1 MAVFVVTGGAGFIG
15 SHLADALLAHG
26 HQVRVVDDFSTGR
39 RSSLDPRCRVVEGD
53 IAAPLVARSAL
64 DGADGCFHLAAIASV
79 VRGQE
84 DWCGTHHVNAGG
96 TVAVLD
102 AARACGR
109 IPVVYASSA
118 AVYGDVASGPARE
131 DRCPAPQT
139 AYGAD
144 KLASELHGRVAFLG
158 HAVPTLGL
166 RFFNVYGPRQDAR
179 SPYSGVISLFAR
191 LVALDADITIYGD
204 GEQTRDFVAVVD
216 VVRHLLAAM
225 DRLRSRAPGHGA
237 EVMNVCTGQ
246 GTSVNAMAATLGQL
260 LGRTPRIQHGP
271 ARPGDIRQSVG
282 DPGRAIAALSV
293 RATTPLRTG
302 LAALLASVDT
312 EPDTQRR

>member
-1 MAVFVVTGGAGFIG
+1 MSLFVVTGGAGFIG
-15 SHLADALLAHG
+15 SHLADALLAGG
-26 HQVRVVDDFSTGR
+26 HRVRVLDDLSTGR
-39 RSSLDPRCRVVEGD
+39 LSNLDQRCGIVRGD
-53 IAAPLVARSAL
+53 VSDPHAVRAAL

-84 DWCGTHHVNAGG
+84 DWCGTHRVNAGG

-118 AVYGDVASGPARE
+118 AVYGDVAAGPARE

-144 KLASELHGRVAFLG
+144 KLASELHGRVAFLT

-166 RFFNVYGPRQDAR
+166 RFFNVYGPRQDAG

-191 LVALDADITIYGD
+191 LVAQDAPVTIHGD
-204 GEQTRDFVAVVD
+204 GAQTRDFVFVAD

-225 DRLRSRAPGHGA
+225 HRLRSSAPGSGA

-246 GTSVNAMAATLGQL
+246 PTSVREMAGLLGDL
-260 LGRTPRIQHGP
+260 LGRAPRMQSGP
-271 ARPGDIRQSVG
+271 SRAGDIRHSVG
-282 DPGRAIAALSV
+282 DPAGAIATLAV
-293 RATTPLRTG
+293 RADTPVRTG
-302 LAALLASVDT
+302 LAALLQWQQARELSA
-312 EPDTQRR
+312 E